1 MTGKNIRREAKVTI
15 KIKEFIIKI
24 LSVQKA
30 FLAILLVGVVMLFF
44 KTQFYSSYNL
54 IDLLNSNATYL
65 ILAMGETIVLVA
77 GGLDLSIGGVMT
89 AAGIIAIRLIN
100 INVPISL
107 AIVISILFGAVIGA
121 VNAYISVYQKTEP
134 YIITLGM
141 GILLTGV
148 AQQLT
153 DGRPLSCTNPF
164 FVNISNYKLFGL
176 VPVLVIVMVFILVVI
191 YWILRSSSFGRNCY
205 AIGGD
210 YEVAKYSGIN
220 VLKNKSLPYVISGV
234 TAAIGGVMLS
244 SQLNSGNSIYGDI
257 TALYIVCAVV
267 VGGTSV
273 AGGIG
278 GAFKSAI
285 GLLLL
290 GLLSN
295 AFNMLRIDSYVLYL
309 PTALQGLIIVGI
321 IWLDCYG
328 RKRKR
333 EDI

>member
-1 MTGKNIRREAKVTI
+1 MIA
-15 KIKEFIIKI
+15 KIKEFMLKI
-24 LSVQKA
+24 FYFQKA
-30 FLAILLVGVVMLFF
+30 LLAVLLVCLVMLFSR
-44 KTQFYSSYNL
+44 TQFYSSYNL
-54 IDLLNSNATYL
+54 IDILNSNATYL
-65 ILAMGETIVLVA
+65 ILGMGESIVLIA

-89 AAGIIAIRLIN
+89 LSGIIAIRLIN
-100 INVPISL
+100 INIPIPI
-107 AIVISILFGAVIGA
+107 AVMIAILFGAGIGGI
-121 VNAYISVYQKTEP
+121 NAYLTVNQKTEP
-134 YIITLGM
+134 FIITLGM
-141 GILLTGV
+141 GVLLTGV

-164 FVNISNYKLFGL
+164 FVNLSNFKLFGA
-176 VPVLVIVMVFILVVI
+176 VPILVIVMIFVLVIL
-191 YWILRSSSFGRNCY
+191 YLTLRSTSFGRDCY

-210 YEVAKYSGIN
+210 YEVAKYSGID
-220 VLKNKSLPYVISGV
+220 VVKNKSLTYIISGI

-257 TALYIVCAVV
+257 TALYVVCALV

-278 GAFKSAI
+278 GAIKSAI

-290 GLLSN
+290 GVLSN
-295 AFNMLRIDSYVLYL
+295 VFNMLRIDSYILYL

>member
-1 MTGKNIRREAKVTI
+1 VIT
-15 KIKEFIIKI
+15 KIKELIKKI
-24 LSVQKA
+24 LLGQKA
-30 FLAILLVGVVMLFF
+30 FIAILIVCIVMLFF
-44 KTQFYSSYNL
+44 KTQFYSTYNM
-54 IDLLNSNATYL
+54 IDLLNTNAIYL

-77 GGLDLSIGGVMT
+77 GGVDLSIGGVMT
-89 AAGIIAIRLIN
+89 VSGIIAIRLIN
-100 INVPISL
+100 LNVPISL
-107 AIVISILFGAVIGA
+107 AIMISILFGAVIG
-121 VNAYISVYQKTEP
+121 VINAYISVYQKTEP
-134 YIITLGM
+134 FIITLGM
-141 GILLTGV
+141 GVLLTGV

-153 DGRPLSCTNPF
+153 DGRPISCTNPN
-164 FVNISNYKLFGL
+164 FVNLSNYKLLGM
-176 VPVLVIVMVFILVVI
+176 VPALVIVMIVVLTI
-191 YWILRSSSFGRNCY
+191 IFWILNNTSFGRNCY

-210 YEVAKYSGIN
+210 YEVATYSGIN
-220 VLKNKSLPYVISGV
+220 VLKNKSLPYLISGI

-257 TALYIVCAVV
+257 TALYVVCAVV

-278 GAFKSAI
+278 GAFQSAI

-333 EDI
+333 EEV

>member
-1 MTGKNIRREAKVTI
+1 MIT
-15 KIKEFIIKI
+15 KIKELIIK
-24 LSVQKA
+24 LFSFQKA
-30 FLAILLVGVVMLFF
+30 LLAIFLVCFVMLFF
-44 KTQFYSSYNL
+44 DTQFYSSRNL
-54 IDLLNSNATYL
+54 IGLIESSAINM

-77 GGLDLSIGGVMT
+77 GGVDLSIGGVMT
-89 AAGIIAIRLIN
+89 VSGIIAIRLIN
-100 INVPISL
+100 LNVPIPL
-107 AIVISILFGAVIGA
+107 VVIISILFGAVIGA

-134 YIITLGM
+134 FIITLAM
-141 GILLTGV
+141 GVLLTGV

-153 DGRPLSCTNPF
+153 DGRPIVCENPN
-164 FVNISNYKLFGL
+164 FVNLSNYKLFGV
-176 VPVLVIVMVFILVVI
+176 VPVLIIVMIAVLVVV
-191 YWILRSSSFGRNCY
+191 YWILRNTSFGRNCY

-220 VLKNKSLPYVISGV
+220 VLRNKSLSYLISGI

-244 SQLNSGNSIYGDI
+244 SHLNSGNSIFGDI
-257 TALYIVCAVV
+257 TALYVVCGVV
-267 VGGTSV
+267 LGGTSV

-278 GAFKSAI
+278 GAIKSAI

-295 AFNMLRIDSYVLYL
+295 AFSMLRIDSLVLYL
-309 PTALQGLIIVGI
+309 PTGLEGIIIVGI